1 MWNGSRIEEADY
13 GCEERMPGEPL
24 MALVTLECDDGREC
38 QFEVSEDWL
47 AYQGIDEGDEWPED
61 LDEADKDSEKAEMMS
76 AWMDNYMD
84 ALEEM
89 DVKRSWK
96 REFDDAGQ

>member
-1 MWNGSRIEEADY
+1 MWNVSRIEEADY

-61 LDEADKDSEKAEMMS
+61 LDEADKDAKKAEMMS
-76 AWMDNYMD
+76 P
-84 ALEEM
+84 
-89 DVKRSWK
+89 
-96 REFDDAGQ
+96 